1 MKESNTTGSRGGGA
15 TNIIIKV
22 VFFFP
27 LECIATISARKAG
40 VWRQESVSVPS
51 IAANDGYP
59 MLAQRAAVVQTSSI
73 DQSMRVFCFFL
84 NATSIYY

>member
-1 MKESNTTGSRGGGA
+1 MKKSNTTGSRGGGA

-22 VFFFP
+22 VFFP

-51 IAANDGYP
+51 ITANDGYP

-73 DQSMRVFCFFL
+73 DQSVRVF
-84 NATSIYY
+84 I